1 MLSFLFY
8 FRCFLQLAAPLY
20 IGIYP
25 HRAIKNVLLA
35 RFGLVQGYT
44 RTRPK
49 RLDARLFQA
58 REQRSQHL
66 QLVRTKRVCDGFL
79 SLLPQG
85 IGTGNSLASF
95 FRDPHDMLSP
105 VVSHAR

>member
-1 MLSFLFY
+1 MKGTVLGLT
-8 FRCFLQLAAPLY
+8 LLLADICPAIHGYIPAP
-20 IGIYP
+20 GN
-25 HRAIKNVLLA
+25 KKVLLS
-35 RFGLVQGYT
+35 RSGLVRVYT
-44 RTRPK
+44 RTRPEN
-49 RLDARLFQA
+49 LDARLFQV

-66 QLVRTKRVCDGFL
+66 QLVLTKRVCDCYL

-95 FRDPHDMLSP
+95 LRDLHDMLSS